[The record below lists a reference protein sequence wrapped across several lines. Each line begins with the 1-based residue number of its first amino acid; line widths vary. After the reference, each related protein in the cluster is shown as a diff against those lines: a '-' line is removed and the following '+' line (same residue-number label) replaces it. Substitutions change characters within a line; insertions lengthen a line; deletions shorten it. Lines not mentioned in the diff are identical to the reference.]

1 MPFRKFIGLWVLLL
15 IAALPLRADDRENL
29 EAIETTRD
37 SIESLARERGP
48 FSQDLFEPLMQLARL
63 QLEFGTTEDAIDSLQ
78 RAQNVAHRNE
88 GVYTPRQLQIVEL
101 MTDLALQAEEY
112 DDANRQQKF
121 AFFVTRHAYED
132 SHPDVFNAFSEL
144 ADWYMNTGQ
153 PRRARKLLKKAGS
166 LAEETGQDASPF
178 IIMENRAKRLEG
190 ICCNPKRLLEVVE
203 KIDFEHQP
211 ETLTAIYLEIADTLT
226 LGGRS
231 KQAATFFMKAHQ
243 LSPLKQS
250 TDPHPLT
257 IRRALDRPQSAQVKI
272 YRLSQDSRLPTRRLE
287 RMTEQELQQEPEQE
301 PHWFIFDPDNSHLGF
316 STRDVHETYER
327 AKRTYKLVGNPIL
340 FNEDQLNFALPL
352 RLEKNKE
359 DLKIEFSFT
368 VSETGNLEDIEVIDS
383 NAPVRLNR
391 LVTNALKRAYY
402 RPALENGIPIATRN
416 VSLVQTF
423 GPRSGRA
430 E

>member
-190 ICCNPKRLLEVVE
+190 
-203 KIDFEHQP
+203 
-211 ETLTAIYLEIADTLT
+211 
-226 LGGRS
+226 
-231 KQAATFFMKAHQ
+231 
-243 LSPLKQS
+243 
-250 TDPHPLT
+250 
-257 IRRALDRPQSAQVKI
+257 
-272 YRLSQDSRLPTRRLE
+272 
-287 RMTEQELQQEPEQE
+287 
-301 PHWFIFDPDNSHLGF
+301 
-316 STRDVHETYER
+316 
-327 AKRTYKLVGNPIL
+327 
-340 FNEDQLNFALPL
+340 
-352 RLEKNKE
+352 
-359 DLKIEFSFT
+359 
-368 VSETGNLEDIEVIDS
+368 
-383 NAPVRLNR
+383 
-391 LVTNALKRAYY
+391 
-402 RPALENGIPIATRN
+402 
-416 VSLVQTF
+416 
-423 GPRSGRA
+423 
-430 E
+430 